1 MTSTGSPADQYWLI
15 FPLHRATPDELHLP
29 QYRGVPKRVLSEV
42 ETPDN
47 VSGGRVKSR
56 WEAAEYLVF
65 WYRSLIHRLPNE

>member
-1 MTSTGSPADQYWLI
+1 MG
-15 FPLHRATPDELHLP
+15 
-29 QYRGVPKRVLSEV
+29 PKRVLYEV

-47 VSGGRVKSR
+47 VGGGRVKSL